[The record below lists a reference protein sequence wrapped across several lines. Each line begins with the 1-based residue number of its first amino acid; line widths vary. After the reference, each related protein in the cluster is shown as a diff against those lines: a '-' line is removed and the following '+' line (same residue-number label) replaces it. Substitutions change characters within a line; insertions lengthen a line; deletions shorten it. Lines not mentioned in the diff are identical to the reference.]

1 MTNPHHGW
9 AAAVRRLI
17 LPLLFTLTLM
27 LPLAVCLPVSAQT
40 ANPAPVPID
49 VQLAGQPTT
58 AKAATSLMAPLQN
71 IYGRSHISLNG
82 RWHYIIDPY
91 ENGYYDYR
99 HMPFDQ
105 SQTGKGGYYD
115 DRQPKDKTDWVE
127 YDFDRA
133 PTMKVPGDWNSQA
146 EKLQLYEGTVW
157 LRQRFEADP
166 KPGRHY
172 VLSFGAVN
180 YEAHV
185 YLNGKKLGMHKG
197 GFTPFQFDV
206 TGKLSKGRNV
216 VVVKADNKRYQDEIP
231 TVNTDW
237 WNYGGITRDVLLAE
251 LPSSYIADYK
261 VQLKKGDAG
270 RIEGFVQLG
279 GDNQSQRV
287 TLRIPEAGI
296 TATVQTDANG
306 RAVIAIPAGKL
317 DRWSPEHPKLYAVEL
332 SAGEDKVQDRIGFR
346 TIETRGRD
354 ILLNGKSVFLR
365 GVSIHDENPLIPGR
379 LRGQGDMR
387 MLLQWAKDMNCN
399 YVRLA
404 HYPHSEEMIR
414 LADEMG
420 LMVWAEV
427 PVYWTISWNNPD
439 TYANASTQLTD
450 LVVRDKNRASV
461 VIWSVGNETPISAPR
476 NAFMGK
482 LVDTARSLDDTRLV
496 AAALEIHR
504 KGNDITVE
512 DPLAERIDLISF
524 NEYAGWYWASNAEML
539 NYRFDIKQDKPVMIT
554 EFGADALGG
563 YHADADTRWSEEYQ
577 DTLYKNQFRML
588 AGIPGLRGLVPWILV
603 DFRSP
608 RRQHPYFQDG
618 WNRKGLISDDGKK
631 KQAFWTMKQY
641 YDEVQKRYRER

>member
-1 MTNPHHGW
+1 MTHPHHGW
-9 AAAVRRLI
+9 AAALRRLI
-17 LPLLFTLTLM
+17 VPRLFTLTLM

-40 ANPAPVPID
+40 ANPAPAPID

-631 KQAFWTMKQY
+631 KQVFWTMKQY
-641 YDEVQKRYRER
+641 YDEVQKRYQMQ